1 MTPFDGFL
9 GTGGAMVALKN
20 AVIHSLEKEAHE
32 TATNVRHGKGL
43 LNPADEMVLRLA
55 TKLAELVG
63 KEGNAVLWGQF
74 AAANREGEFPG
85 AVRASMKAK
94 LDDDSFLALSRA
106 AMKELSEQA
115 EKKTGATGGHIFFGQ
130 FSSNGSDFLLVAMMK
145 KKGAIQLSDD
155 LQPTHIDQ
163 IDMSKL
169 HQAARINLTN
179 YEKHLARDAA
189 NEEAPDAENLS
200 AAEKTY
206 LCFVNRRGREEVADY
221 FIDALGCV
229 KGTSSSQLTTKLLKY
244 VKEFVRDNNH
254 LREMHAEIK
263 QGVVDYLQSLT
274 EEKPVVL
281 DEVVQAAKAK
291 VKPQE
296 ALHLDT
302 LKEFLNSERC
312 QIPDEFT
319 LSREVLKAHI
329 RIRAKSSN
337 WSFWFETGSVGT
349 KNTEIIYDPE
359 TKGVTFT
366 KLPLSTI
373 EGVEDA
379 LRARGELP

>member
-1 MTPFDGFL
+1 T
-9 GTGGAMVALKN
+9 
-20 AVIHSLEKEAHE
+20 
-32 TATNVRHGKGL
+32 
-43 LNPADEMVLRLA
+43 
-55 TKLAELVG
+55 
-63 KEGNAVLWGQF
+63 GNALHGNLQGAIKVSL
-74 AAANREGEFPG
+74 PG
-85 AVRASMKAK
+85 VRPCGASS
-94 LDDDSFLALSRA
+94 DSFLALSRA